1 MPEQPDKKPTGEL
14 KANPSQAQQNG
25 EPQDAQAEAAAEEAA
40 AAEGKMTERQ
50 AKALLD
56 SLKSEDDRVRLLD
69 PNERKRAGRVLRDW

>member
-1 MPEQPDKKPTGEL
+1 M
-14 KANPSQAQQNG
+14 KANPSQ
-25 EPQDAQAEAAAEEAA
+25 PQDQKDAQEEAAAEEQA

-69 PNERKRAGRVLRDW
+69 PNERKRGGRILRDW